1 MVAVQPRALLK
12 SHVMHSM
19 YSHGYGTVTVTVQS
33 RLWYSHSHC
42 TVTFTV
48 QSRLQNSHVYGTVTV
63 TVQSRSQS
71 LFSDKV
77 KCWSL
82 CSEGLCAVTIPA
94 QSFCCPKSP
103 SRLSNCTA
111 SLYAVSHCTSH
122 FTCSPA
128 QPQRCQCQHL
138 FPCAR
143 PYACPHAGLAGAY
156 AVPAELQEI
165 AEWLNR
171 SATEDPDTAC
181 RAMASSILQSFYLA
195 Q

>member
-1 MVAVQPRALLK
+1 MDLCAFCQCLGVVCSLCTVMVAVQPRALLK

-128 QPQRCQCQHL
+128 QPQPHSRCVPSP
-138 FPCAR
+138 FAR
-143 PYACPHAGLAGAY
+143 
-156 AVPAELQEI
+156 
-165 AEWLNR
+165 
-171 SATEDPDTAC
+171 DTVA
-181 RAMASSILQSFYLA
+181 A
-195 Q
+195 